1 MNDIDQKIQAAL
13 RGQTGGDALA
23 ADPNLA
29 EEVIVAF
36 RGRNRW
42 LNLLTVT
49 LSLVLAGVLVWA
61 IIRFYGAETVALQL
75 RWGGLALLSFLMVS
89 FMKVWF
95 WLEMQSNRLLRE
107 IKRVELLLVSKQA
120 GR

>member
-1 MNDIDQKIQAAL
+1 MNDIDQKIHAVL
-13 RGQTGGDALA
+13 RGQSGGESLA

-49 LSLVLAGVLVWA
+49 FSLVFTGVLVWA
-61 IIRFYGAETVALQL
+61 IIRFYEADTVARQL

-89 FMKVWF
+89 FLKVWF

-107 IKRVELLLVSKQA
+107 IKRVELLLISKQS
-120 GR
+120 GG

>member
-13 RGQTGGDALA
+13 RGQSGGDSLA

-49 LSLVLAGVLVWA
+49 FSLVFTVVLIWA
-61 IIRFYGAETVALQL
+61 IIGFCEAEAVTAQL

-89 FMKVWF
+89 FLKVWF

-107 IKRVELLLVSKQA
+107 IKRVELLLVSRQV

>member
-13 RGQTGGDALA
+13 RGQSGGDSLA

-49 LSLVLAGVLVWA
+49 FSLVFTGVLIWA
-61 IIRFYGAETVALQL
+61 LVRFYEAQTVALQL
-75 RWGGLALLSFLMVS
+75 HWGGLALLSFLMVS
-89 FMKVWF
+89 FLKVWF
-95 WLEMQSNRLLRE
+95 WFEMQTNRLLRE
-107 IKRVELLLVSKQA
+107 IKRVELLLVSRQPGK
-120 GR
+120 

>member
-1 MNDIDQKIQAAL
+1 MNNIDQKIQAAL
-13 RGQTGGDALA
+13 RGQSGGDSFA

-42 LNLLTVT
+42 INLVTVT
-49 LSLVLAGVLVWA
+49 FSLVFTGVLVWA
-61 IIRFYGAETVALQL
+61 IAGFIGAETVALQL
-75 RWGGLALLSFLMVS
+75 RWGGLALLCFLMVS
-89 FMKVWF
+89 FLKVWF

-107 IKRVELLLVSKQA
+107 IKRVELLLVRRESGK
-120 GR
+120 